1 MSTLLN
7 SVLIGVGVNGLLGL
21 VAWRL
26 RWLTVSGTISSFT
39 VGFIVYYFTGVQ
51 GWLILLLF
59 FATANVLG
67 KIAKGIKQSQQIE
80 GLQKKG
86 GRRDW
91 AQVLAN
97 GGLATVAAL
106 FYGFGGDVLALVMFG
121 SAIAASTA
129 DTWSSEVG
137 VLSKN
142 PPISIR
148 TFKSVPTGLSG
159 GISFLGTISGFL
171 GSALIAI
178 AWYGAFAL
186 DSSIHWLFLA
196 SIITIAGFCG
206 MLADSF
212 LGATLQGH
220 YWNPQRNQITEH
232 EYLDGMKLE
241 LCRGIRWID
250 NDVVNFLSNV
260 MAVLVGSGLSLIVL
274 S

>member
-1 MSTLLN
+1 MSTFLN
-7 SVLIGVGVNGLLGL
+7 TAFIGIGVNGLLGL

-26 RWLTVSGTISSFT
+26 RWLTVSGTISSFV
-39 VGFIVYYFTGVQ
+39 VGFLVYFFTGVQ
-51 GWLILLLF
+51 GWFILLLF

-67 KIAKGIKQSQQIE
+67 KIAKGIKQSHQIE

-86 GRRDW
+86 GQRDW

-97 GGLATVAAL
+97 GGLAAAAAL
-106 FYGFGGDVLALVMFG
+106 FYGFGSEVLALVMFG

-129 DTWSSEVG
+129 DTWSGEVG
-137 VLSKN
+137 ILSRN

-159 GISFLGTISGFL
+159 GISFLGTLSGLL

-178 AWYGAFAL
+178 AWYGAFAR
-186 DSSIHWLFLA
+186 DSSVYWVFLA

-241 LCRGIRWID
+241 LCRGVRWID
-250 NDVVNFLSNV
+250 NDVVNFLSNAI
-260 MAVLVGSGLSLIVL
+260 AVLVGSGLSLIVL